1 MARRWGEAVTM
12 PHPVDVAN
20 DTLIHLDHAQKV
32 FPMGEVEVYALR
44 DVTLEVF
51 EGELLV
57 IVGPSGSGKTTL
69 LNLIGG
75 LDRPTSGTVRFRD
88 RDLGELDSRE
98 LGLYRRRELGFVFQF
113 FNLVPN
119 LTARENVM
127 VATEISEHPLDVNE
141 ALRVV
146 GLEQRADHFPSQL
159 SGGEQQRVA
168 IARALAKDPAVLLCD
183 EPTGALDYETGKRV
197 LALLHDVNRR
207 LGKTIVIITHN
218 QAISR
223 MADRLVRMRS
233 GEVIEVSANPEPA
246 SPDEI
251 SW

>member
-1 MARRWGEAVTM
+1 M
-12 PHPVDVAN
+12 PTPDPQPT
-20 DTLIHLDHAQKV
+20 DGTLIRLDRAAKV
-32 FPMGEVEVYALR
+32 FHMGEVEVCALR
-44 DVTLEVF
+44 DVTMEIVA
-51 EGELLV
+51 GELLA

-75 LDRPTSGTVRFRD
+75 LDQATSGTVRFLG
-88 RDLGELDSRE
+88 RDLSALGRRE
-98 LGLYRRRELGFVFQF
+98 LAAYRREELGFVFQF

-127 VATEISEHPLDVNE
+127 VAAEIGEHPMDVDE
-141 ALRVV
+141 ALRLV
-146 GLEQRADHFPSQL
+146 GLAERRDHFPSQL

-168 IARALAKDPAVLLCD
+168 IARALAKDPALLLCD

-197 LALLHDVNRR
+197 LELLHDVNRR
-207 LGKTIVIITHN
+207 LGKTVVIVTHN
-218 QAISR
+218 LAISR

-233 GEVIEVSANPEPA
+233 GGVVEMAANPAPA
-246 SPDEI
+246 SPEDI

>member
-1 MARRWGEAVTM
+1 MLSSTAPTTTT
-12 PHPVDVAN
+12 
-20 DTLIHLDHAQKV
+20 TLIHLEHASKT
-32 FPMGEVEVYALR
+32 FHMGEVDVCALR
-44 DVTLEVF
+44 DVTLDILEA
-51 EGELLV
+51 ELLA

-75 LDRPTSGTVRFRD
+75 LDRATGGRVQFRD
-88 RDLGELDSRE
+88 RDLSSLDRKELAT
-98 LGLYRRRELGFVFQF
+98 YRREQLGFVFQF

-127 VATEISEHPLDVNE
+127 VAAEISENPMDVDE
-141 ALRVV
+141 ALQVV
-146 GLEQRADHFPSQL
+146 GLADRAEHFPAQL

-168 IARALAKDPAVLLCD
+168 IARALAKNPAMLLCD
-183 EPTGALDYETGKRV
+183 EPTGALDYDTGKRV

-207 LGKTIVIITHN
+207 LGKTVVLITHN
-218 QAISR
+218 LAISQ

-233 GEVIEVSANPEPA
+233 GAVVELVTNTRPV